1 MDGQYDNTNSAVAY
15 NPRDN
20 ETLLSTGKVNNNG
33 NEERIVI
40 LKSALPDGRVIRDV
54 YEKVGT
60 LFQNDK
66 AGENMP
72 LFSGPFKERRIAVW
86 LKQNDQYGPFLSG
99 KIEDKYDPNAVQS
112 DIPAEP
118 TEQKKVLVDD
128 DIPF

>member
-1 MDGQYDNTNSAVAY
+1 MDGQYDNTNTAVAY

-40 LKSALPDGRVIRDV
+40 LKSTLPDGRVIRDV

-60 LFQNDK
+60 LFQNEN
-66 AGENMP
+66 AGDNKP
-72 LFSGPFKERRIAVW
+72 LFSGPFKERRIAFW

-99 KIEDKYDPNAVQS
+99 KIEDKYDPNATPSYTPQ
-112 DIPAEP
+112 P
-118 TEQKKVLVDD
+118 EQKKVSIDD
-128 DIPF
+128 SIPF